1 MAERSAA
8 ESLGRIHELE
18 SALLASMRAIHR
30 DGGCGNDGGH
40 TAQCTA
46 LFEKLGW
53 GSYEEF
59 KTAMEAMGPSSVTA
73 RVFRPQC

>member
-1 MAERSAA
+1 MAERSAV

-30 DGGCGNDGGH
+30 DGGCGDDGRH
-40 TAQCTA
+40 TAECTS

-53 GSYEEF
+53 GGYEEF
-59 KTAMEAMGPSSVTA
+59 KAAMEAAGLSGMTG
-73 RVFRPQC
+73 RVFRPHF